1 LEGYKQAKRDILN
14 ALDRGNYQHESR
26 GDIDVKNLLATG
38 KVTAREVA
46 DLIAASDGTMHTES
60 AFTNRSRIHH
70 EAFYRRREK
79 SSNLQP
85 LQNNGEHHVY
95 A

>member
-1 LEGYKQAKRDILN
+1 MGYKQAKRDILS
-14 ALDRGNYQHESR
+14 ALDKGNYQHESR

-60 AFTNRSRIHH
+60 AHH
-70 EAFYRRREK
+70 LVKEIIVHIIVVKTWYIKFYFSEPGAWFISVHK
-79 SSNLQP
+79 
-85 LQNNGEHHVY
+85 
-95 A
+95 